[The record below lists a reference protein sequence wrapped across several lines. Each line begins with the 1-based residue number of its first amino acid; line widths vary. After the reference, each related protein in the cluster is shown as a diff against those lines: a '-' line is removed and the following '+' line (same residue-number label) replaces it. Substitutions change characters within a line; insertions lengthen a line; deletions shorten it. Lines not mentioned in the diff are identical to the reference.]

1 MPKVIKKKILTEDDL
16 LKFCQ
21 EQKFANFSS
30 KDTGYQLALK
40 IPTTFEVDDTI
51 DENHRG
57 MMRLKFRIF
66 HTGLNRNKSYV
77 SKESAEKAMNTIA
90 DRPVLAAIHQL
101 DDGSWDFEGH
111 EMEIVKD
118 EKGNEELRYIES
130 QVGSFS
136 SEPAFWERDD
146 NLDKDYVCAYAYIS
160 EEYTKACEIIRAK
173 QGSKNSCEL
182 FIDEL
187 SYNAKEKYLELND
200 FYVNAS
206 TLLGSHDDGTE
217 IQEGMEGSRADIAD
231 FSVNNNSVK
240 FDKDEKMI
248 ELLENLNKTLSNF
261 NKEQN
266 TVQLQSKEGG
276 TNENMTKFE
285 ELLDKYNKTIE
296 DITFDYS
303 EMSDEELEAKF
314 AELFSDENSDE
325 DNSDEENSDTP
336 SDDEVMEKDSDSDSS
351 ENDLDDS
358 EDNSNGEE
366 NKNQEFEKLIRTFE
380 ISHEDIR
387 YALYN
392 LLSSYEESDNEWY
405 FINAV
410 YDDYFTYENWSGDK
424 IFGQAYTKD
433 GDNVSFDGE
442 RYNLHRELLTDS
454 EYAELQTMRSNYA
467 ELKEFKANV
476 EKNELHSKKEE
487 IINSERYAVL
497 AEKNESGEY
506 VNAEFAELIKSMDEY
521 SIEDFET
528 KVKVMHSDYLS
539 SHSNFSFNASNH
551 KNTQV
556 KLFANIN
563 KKSKPKK
570 NYGNL
575 FD

>member
-21 EQKFANFSS
+21 EQKFAKFSS

-40 IPTTFEVDDTI
+40 VPTTFEIDDTV

-77 SKESAEKAMNTIA
+77 SKDAAEKAMNTIA

-118 EKGNEELRYIES
+118 EKGKEELRYIES

-136 SEPAFWERDD
+136 SEPAFWEHDD

-261 NKEQN
+261 NKEQ
-266 TVQLQSKEGG
+266 TPVQTQSKEGG
-276 TNENMTKFE
+276 TNNKMTKFE
-285 ELLDKYNKTIE
+285 ELLAKYGKTAE
-296 DITFDYS
+296 DVTFDYV

-314 AELFSDENSDE
+314 AEMFDGNNSEGD
-325 DNSDEENSDTP
+325 
-336 SDDEVMEKDSDSDSS
+336 DSD
-351 ENDLDDS
+351 
-358 EDNSNGEE
+358 NGESGE
-366 NKNQEFEKLIRTFE
+366 PSNDGEGDGEGASDPDGDEGKNISKNELFNKLFE
-380 ISHEDIR
+380 ISFDEIR
-387 YALYN
+387 YALNN
-392 LLSSYEESDNEWY
+392 LCSVYRNDSEWCYVSQVYENYFIMEDWDSDKYYKQSYE
-405 FINAV
+405 
-410 YDDYFTYENWSGDK
+410 
-424 IFGQAYTKD
+424 KD
-433 GDNVSFDGE
+433 GDNISLSGE
-442 RYNLHRELLTDS
+442 RIEMFAMLLTES
-454 EYAELQTMRSNYA
+454 EKLSIEDMRSNYA
-467 ELKEFKANV
+467 ALKEFKETA
-476 EKNELHSKKEE
+476 EKNELHAQKEA
-487 IINSERYAVL
+487 IINTDNYSVL
-497 AEKNESGEY
+497 TEKDSDGNY
-506 VNAEFAELIKSMDEY
+506 VNADFAELVKTMDNY
-521 SIEDFET
+521 SVEDFET
-528 KVKVMHSDYLS
+528 KVKVMHSDYMS
-539 SHSNFSFNASNH
+539 AHANFSSVDTK
-551 KNTQV
+551 KNTNSV
-556 KLFANIN
+556 KILTNMN

>member
-21 EQKFANFSS
+21 EQKFAKFSS

-40 IPTTFEVDDTI
+40 VPTTFEVDDTV

-118 EKGNEELRYIES
+118 EKGKEELRYIES

-136 SEPAFWERDD
+136 SEPAFWEHDD

-248 ELLENLNKTLSNF
+248 ELLENLNKILSNF
-261 NKEQN
+261 NKEQ
-266 TVQLQSKEGG
+266 TPVQTQSEEGG
-276 TNENMTKFE
+276 TNNKMTKFE
-285 ELLDKYNKTIE
+285 ELLTKYGKTAE
-296 DITFDYS
+296 DVTFDYA

-314 AELFSDENSDE
+314 AEMFDN
-325 DNSDEENSDTP
+325 DNSDGDNSD
-336 SDDEVMEKDSDSDSS
+336 
-351 ENDLDDS
+351 
-358 EDNSNGEE
+358 NGESGE
-366 NKNQEFEKLIRTFE
+366 PSNDGEGDGEGASDPDGDEGKNISKNELFNKLFE
-380 ISHEDIR
+380 ISFDEIR
-387 YALYN
+387 YALNN
-392 LLSSYEESDNEWY
+392 LCSVYRNDSEWCYVSQVYENYFIMEDWDSDKYYKQSYE
-405 FINAV
+405 
-410 YDDYFTYENWSGDK
+410 
-424 IFGQAYTKD
+424 KD
-433 GDNVSFDGE
+433 GDNISLSGE
-442 RYNLHRELLTDS
+442 RIEMFAMLLTES
-454 EYAELQTMRSNYA
+454 EKLSIEDMRSNYST
-467 ELKEFKANV
+467 LKEFKETA
-476 EKNELHSKKEE
+476 EKNELHAQKEA
-487 IINSERYAVL
+487 IINADNYSVL
-497 AEKNESGEY
+497 TEKDSDGNY
-506 VNAEFAELIKSMDEY
+506 VNADFAELVKTMDNY

-528 KVKVMHSDYLS
+528 KVKVMHSDYMS
-539 SHSNFSFNASNH
+539 AHANFSSVDTK
-551 KNTQV
+551 KNTNSV
-556 KLFANIN
+556 KILTNMN

>member
-21 EQKFANFSS
+21 EQEFAKFSS

-40 IPTTFEVDDTI
+40 VPTTFEIDDTV

-118 EKGNEELRYIES
+118 EKGKEELRYIES

-136 SEPAFWERDD
+136 SEPAFWEHDD

-261 NKEQN
+261 NKEQ
-266 TVQLQSKEGG
+266 TPVQTQSEEGG
-276 TNENMTKFE
+276 TNNKMTKFE
-285 ELLDKYNKTIE
+285 ELLTKYGKTTE
-296 DITFDYS
+296 DVTFDYA

-314 AELFSDENSDE
+314 AEMFDN
-325 DNSDEENSDTP
+325 DNSDGDNSD
-336 SDDEVMEKDSDSDSS
+336 
-351 ENDLDDS
+351 
-358 EDNSNGEE
+358 NGESGE
-366 NKNQEFEKLIRTFE
+366 PSNDGEGDGEGASDPDGDEGKNISKNELFNKLFE
-380 ISHEDIR
+380 ISFDEIR
-387 YALYN
+387 YALNN
-392 LLSSYEESDNEWY
+392 LCSVYRNDSEWCYVSQVYENYFIMEDWDSDKYYKQSYE
-405 FINAV
+405 
-410 YDDYFTYENWSGDK
+410 
-424 IFGQAYTKD
+424 KD
-433 GDNVSFDGE
+433 GDNISLSGE
-442 RYNLHRELLTDS
+442 RIEMFAMLLTES
-454 EYAELQTMRSNYA
+454 EKLSIEDMRSNYST
-467 ELKEFKANV
+467 LKEFKETA
-476 EKNELHSKKEE
+476 EKNELHAQKEA
-487 IINSERYAVL
+487 IINADNYSVL
-497 AEKNESGEY
+497 TEKDSDGNY
-506 VNAEFAELIKSMDEY
+506 VNADFAELVKTMDNY

-528 KVKVMHSDYLS
+528 KVKVMHSDYMS
-539 SHSNFSFNASNH
+539 AHANFSSVDTK
-551 KNTQV
+551 KNTNSV
-556 KLFANIN
+556 KILTNMN

>member
-1 MPKVIKKKILTEDDL
+1 MQNVIKKKILTEDDL
-16 LKFCQ
+16 LQFCQ
-21 EQKFANFSS
+21 EQKFAKFSS

-40 IPTTFEVDDTI
+40 VPTTFEVNDTV

-77 SKESAEKAMNTIA
+77 SKDAAEKAMNTIA

-111 EMEIVKD
+111 EMEVVKD

-136 SEPAFWERDD
+136 SEPAFWEHDD

-240 FDKDEKMI
+240 FDKNEKLI
-248 ELLENLNKTLSNF
+248 ELLENLNKTFSNF
-261 NKEQN
+261 NKEQ
-266 TVQLQSKEGG
+266 TPVQTQSKEGG
-276 TNENMTKFE
+276 TNNKMTKFE
-285 ELLDKYNKTIE
+285 ELLAKYGKTAE
-296 DITFDYS
+296 DVTFDYT

-314 AELFSDENSDE
+314 AEMFDD
-325 DNSDEENSDTP
+325 DNSDGDN
-336 SDDEVMEKDSDSDSS
+336 
-351 ENDLDDS
+351 LD
-358 EDNSNGEE
+358 NGESGE
-366 NKNQEFEKLIRTFE
+366 PSNDGEGDGEGASDPDGDEGKNISKNELFNKLFE
-380 ISHEDIR
+380 ISFDEIR
-387 YALYN
+387 YALNN
-392 LLSSYEESDNEWY
+392 LCSVYRNDSEWCYVSQVYENYFIMEDWDSDKYYKQSYE
-405 FINAV
+405 
-410 YDDYFTYENWSGDK
+410 
-424 IFGQAYTKD
+424 KD
-433 GDNVSFDGE
+433 GDNISLSGE
-442 RYNLHRELLTDS
+442 RIEMFAMLLTES
-454 EYAELQTMRSNYA
+454 EKLAIEDMRSNYA
-467 ELKEFKANV
+467 VLKEFKETV
-476 EKNELHSKKEE
+476 EKNELHAQKEA
-487 IINSERYAVL
+487 IINADNYSVLTEKDSEG
-497 AEKNESGEY
+497 NY
-506 VNAEFAELIKSMDEY
+506 VNADFAELVKTMDNY
-521 SIEDFET
+521 SVEDFET
-528 KVKVMHSDYLS
+528 KVKVMHSDYMS
-539 SHSNFSFNASNH
+539 AHANFSSVDTK
-551 KNTQV
+551 KNTNSV
-556 KLFANIN
+556 KILTNMN

>member
-21 EQKFANFSS
+21 EQKFAKFSS

-40 IPTTFEVDDTI
+40 VPTTFEIDDTV

-77 SKESAEKAMNTIA
+77 SKDAAEKAMNTIA

-118 EKGNEELRYIES
+118 EKGKEELRYIES

-136 SEPAFWERDD
+136 SEPAFWEHDD

-261 NKEQN
+261 NKEQ
-266 TVQLQSKEGG
+266 TPVQTHSKEGG
-276 TNENMTKFE
+276 TNNKMTKFE
-285 ELLDKYNKTIE
+285 ELLAKYGKTAE
-296 DITFDYS
+296 DVTFDYA

-314 AELFSDENSDE
+314 AEMFDGNNSEGD
-325 DNSDEENSDTP
+325 
-336 SDDEVMEKDSDSDSS
+336 DSD
-351 ENDLDDS
+351 
-358 EDNSNGEE
+358 NGESGE
-366 NKNQEFEKLIRTFE
+366 PSNDGEGDGEGASDPDGDEGKNISKNELFNKLFE
-380 ISHEDIR
+380 ISFDEIR
-387 YALYN
+387 YALNN
-392 LLSSYEESDNEWY
+392 LCSVYRNDSEWCYVSQVYENYFIMEDWDSDKYYKQSYE
-405 FINAV
+405 
-410 YDDYFTYENWSGDK
+410 
-424 IFGQAYTKD
+424 KD
-433 GDNVSFDGE
+433 GDNISLSGE
-442 RYNLHRELLTDS
+442 RIEMFAMLLTES
-454 EYAELQTMRSNYA
+454 EKLSIEDMRSNYSA
-467 ELKEFKANV
+467 LKEFKETA
-476 EKNELHSKKEE
+476 EKNELHAQKEA
-487 IINSERYAVL
+487 IINADNYSVL
-497 AEKNESGEY
+497 TEKDSDGNY
-506 VNAEFAELIKSMDEY
+506 VNADFAELVKTMDNY
-521 SIEDFET
+521 SVEDFET
-528 KVKVMHSDYLS
+528 KVKVMHSDYMS
-539 SHSNFSFNASNH
+539 AHANFSSVDTK
-551 KNTQV
+551 KNTNSV
-556 KLFANIN
+556 KILTNMN

>member
-21 EQKFANFSS
+21 EQKFAKFSS

-40 IPTTFEVDDTI
+40 VPTTFEIDDTV

-77 SKESAEKAMNTIA
+77 SKDAAEKAMNTIA

-118 EKGNEELRYIES
+118 EKGKEELRYIES

-136 SEPAFWERDD
+136 SEPAFWEHDD

-261 NKEQN
+261 NKEQ
-266 TVQLQSKEGG
+266 TPVQTQSKEGG
-276 TNENMTKFE
+276 TNNKMTKFE
-285 ELLDKYNKTIE
+285 ELLAKYGKTAE
-296 DITFDYS
+296 DVTFDYV

-314 AELFSDENSDE
+314 AEMFDDDNSE
-325 DNSDEENSDTP
+325 GDNSD
-336 SDDEVMEKDSDSDSS
+336 
-351 ENDLDDS
+351 
-358 EDNSNGEE
+358 NGESGE
-366 NKNQEFEKLIRTFE
+366 PSNDGEGDGEGASDPDGDEGKNISKNELFNKLFE
-380 ISHEDIR
+380 ISFDEIR
-387 YALYN
+387 YALNN
-392 LLSSYEESDNEWY
+392 LCSVYRNDSEWCYVSQVYENYFIMEDWDSDKYYKQSYE
-405 FINAV
+405 
-410 YDDYFTYENWSGDK
+410 
-424 IFGQAYTKD
+424 KD
-433 GDNVSFDGE
+433 GDNISLSGE
-442 RYNLHRELLTDS
+442 RIEMFAMLLTES
-454 EYAELQTMRSNYA
+454 EKLSIEDMRSNYA
-467 ELKEFKANV
+467 ALKEFKETA
-476 EKNELHSKKEE
+476 EKNELHAQKEA
-487 IINSERYAVL
+487 IINADNYSVL
-497 AEKNESGEY
+497 TEKDSDGNY
-506 VNAEFAELIKSMDEY
+506 VNADFAELVKTMDNY
-521 SIEDFET
+521 SVEDFET
-528 KVKVMHSDYLS
+528 KVKVMHSDYMS
-539 SHSNFSFNASNH
+539 AHANFSSVDTK
-551 KNTQV
+551 KNTNSV
-556 KLFANIN
+556 KILTNMN

>member
-21 EQKFANFSS
+21 EQKFAKFSS

-40 IPTTFEVDDTI
+40 VPTTFEIDDTV

-77 SKESAEKAMNTIA
+77 SKDAAEKAMNTIA

-118 EKGNEELRYIES
+118 EKGKEELRYIES

-136 SEPAFWERDD
+136 SEPAFWEHDD

-261 NKEQN
+261 NKEQ
-266 TVQLQSKEGG
+266 TPVQTQSKEGG
-276 TNENMTKFE
+276 TNNKMTKFE
-285 ELLDKYNKTIE
+285 ELLAKYGKTAE
-296 DITFDYS
+296 DVTFDYV

-314 AELFSDENSDE
+314 AEMFDGNNSEGD
-325 DNSDEENSDTP
+325 
-336 SDDEVMEKDSDSDSS
+336 DSD
-351 ENDLDDS
+351 
-358 EDNSNGEE
+358 NGESGE
-366 NKNQEFEKLIRTFE
+366 PSNDGEGDGEGASDPDGDEGKNISKNELFNKLFE
-380 ISHEDIR
+380 ISFDEIR
-387 YALYN
+387 YALNN
-392 LLSSYEESDNEWY
+392 LCSVYRNDSEWCYVSQVYENYFIMEDWDSDKYYKQSYE
-405 FINAV
+405 
-410 YDDYFTYENWSGDK
+410 
-424 IFGQAYTKD
+424 KD
-433 GDNVSFDGE
+433 GDNISLSGE
-442 RYNLHRELLTDS
+442 RIEMFAMLLTES
-454 EYAELQTMRSNYA
+454 EKLSIEDMRSNYA
-467 ELKEFKANV
+467 ALKEFKETA
-476 EKNELHSKKEE
+476 EKNELHAQKEA
-487 IINSERYAVL
+487 IINADNYSVL
-497 AEKNESGEY
+497 TEKDSDGNY
-506 VNAEFAELIKSMDEY
+506 VNADFAELVKTMDNY
-521 SIEDFET
+521 SVEDFET
-528 KVKVMHSDYLS
+528 KVKVMHSDYMS
-539 SHSNFSFNASNH
+539 AHANFSSVDTN
-551 KNTQV
+551 KNTNSV
-556 KLFANIN
+556 KILTNMN

>member
-21 EQKFANFSS
+21 EQKFAKFSS

-40 IPTTFEVDDTI
+40 VPTTFEVDDTV

-77 SKESAEKAMNTIA
+77 SKEAAEKAMNTIA

-118 EKGNEELRYIES
+118 DKGNEELRYIES

-136 SEPAFWERDD
+136 SEPAFWEHDD

-206 TLLGSHDDGTE
+206 TLLGSHEDGTE

-261 NKEQN
+261 NKEQ
-266 TVQLQSKEGG
+266 TPVQTQSKEGG
-276 TNENMTKFE
+276 TNNKMTKFE
-285 ELLDKYNKTIE
+285 ELLAKYGKTAE
-296 DITFDYS
+296 DVTFDYA

-314 AELFSDENSDE
+314 AEMFDDGNSYG
-325 DNSDEENSDTP
+325 DNSD
-336 SDDEVMEKDSDSDSS
+336 
-351 ENDLDDS
+351 
-358 EDNSNGEE
+358 NGESGE
-366 NKNQEFEKLIRTFE
+366 PSNDGEGEGASDPDGDEGESISKNELFNKLFE
-380 ISHEDIR
+380 ISFDDVK
-387 YALYN
+387 YALNN
-392 LLSSYEESDNEWY
+392 LCSVYRNDSEWCYVSQVYENYFIMEDWDSNKYYKQSYE
-405 FINAV
+405 
-410 YDDYFTYENWSGDK
+410 
-424 IFGQAYTKD
+424 KD
-433 GDNVSFDGE
+433 GDNISLSGE
-442 RYNLHRELLTDS
+442 RIEMFAMLLTES
-454 EYAELQTMRSNYA
+454 EKLSIEDMRSNYA
-467 ELKEFKANV
+467 ALKDFKETA
-476 EKNELHSKKEE
+476 EKNELHAQKEA
-487 IINSERYAVL
+487 IINADNYSVLTEKDSEG
-497 AEKNESGEY
+497 NY
-506 VNAEFAELIKSMDEY
+506 VNADFAELVKTMDNY
-521 SIEDFET
+521 SVEDFET
-528 KVKVMHSDYLS
+528 KVKVMHSDYMS
-539 SHSNFSFNASNH
+539 AHANFSSTDTK
-551 KNTQV
+551 KNTNSV
-556 KLFANIN
+556 KMFTNMN
-563 KKSKPKK
+563 KRSKRKK

>member
-21 EQKFANFSS
+21 EQKFAKFSS

-40 IPTTFEVDDTI
+40 VPTTFEIDDTV

-77 SKESAEKAMNTIA
+77 SKDAAEKAMNTIA

-118 EKGNEELRYIES
+118 EKGKEELRYIES

-136 SEPAFWERDD
+136 SEPAFWEHDD

-261 NKEQN
+261 NKEQ
-266 TVQLQSKEGG
+266 TPVQTQSKEGG
-276 TNENMTKFE
+276 TNNKMTKFE
-285 ELLDKYNKTIE
+285 ELLAKYGKTAE
-296 DITFDYS
+296 DVTFDYA

-314 AELFSDENSDE
+314 AEMFDGNNSEGD
-325 DNSDEENSDTP
+325 
-336 SDDEVMEKDSDSDSS
+336 DSD
-351 ENDLDDS
+351 
-358 EDNSNGEE
+358 NGESGE
-366 NKNQEFEKLIRTFE
+366 PSNDGEGDGEGASDPDGDEGKNISKNELFNKLFE
-380 ISHEDIR
+380 ISFDEIR
-387 YALYN
+387 YALNN
-392 LLSSYEESDNEWY
+392 LCSVYRNDSEWCYVSQVYENYFIMEDWDSDKYYKQSYE
-405 FINAV
+405 
-410 YDDYFTYENWSGDK
+410 
-424 IFGQAYTKD
+424 KD
-433 GDNVSFDGE
+433 GDNISLSGE
-442 RYNLHRELLTDS
+442 RIEMFAMLLTES
-454 EYAELQTMRSNYA
+454 EKLSIEDMRSNYST
-467 ELKEFKANV
+467 LKEFKETA
-476 EKNELHSKKEE
+476 EKNELHAQKEA
-487 IINSERYAVL
+487 IINADNYSVL
-497 AEKNESGEY
+497 TEKDSDGNY
-506 VNAEFAELIKSMDEY
+506 VNADFAELVKTMDNY

-528 KVKVMHSDYLS
+528 KVKVMHSDYMS
-539 SHSNFSFNASNH
+539 AHANFSSVDTK
-551 KNTQV
+551 KNTNSV
-556 KLFANIN
+556 KILTNMN

>member
-16 LKFCQ
+16 LRFCE
-21 EQKFANFSS
+21 EQKFAKFSS

-40 IPTTFEVDDTI
+40 VPTTFEVDDTV

-77 SKESAEKAMNTIA
+77 SKEAAEKAMNTIA

-118 EKGNEELRYIES
+118 DKGNEELRYIES

-136 SEPAFWERDD
+136 SKPAFWEHDD

-206 TLLGSHDDGTE
+206 TLLGSHEDGTK

-261 NKEQN
+261 NKEQAS
-266 TVQLQSKEGG
+266 VQTQSKEGG
-276 TNENMTKFE
+276 TNNKMTKFE
-285 ELLDKYNKTIE
+285 ELLAKYGKTAE
-296 DITFDYS
+296 DVTFDYT

-314 AELFSDENSDE
+314 AEMFDN
-325 DNSDEENSDTP
+325 DNSDGDNSD
-336 SDDEVMEKDSDSDSS
+336 
-351 ENDLDDS
+351 
-358 EDNSNGEE
+358 NGESGE
-366 NKNQEFEKLIRTFE
+366 PSNDGEGDGECSSDPDGDEGESISKNELFNKLFE
-380 ISHEDIR
+380 ISFDDVK
-387 YALYN
+387 YALNN
-392 LLSSYEESDNEWY
+392 LCSVYRNDSEWCYVSQVYENYFIMEDWDSNKYYKQSYE
-405 FINAV
+405 
-410 YDDYFTYENWSGDK
+410 
-424 IFGQAYTKD
+424 KD
-433 GDNVSFDGE
+433 GDNISLSGE
-442 RYNLHRELLTDS
+442 RIEMFAMLLTES
-454 EYAELQTMRSNYA
+454 EKLSIEDMRSNYA
-467 ELKEFKANV
+467 ALKDFKETA
-476 EKNELHSKKEE
+476 EKNELHAQKEA
-487 IINSERYAVL
+487 IINADNYSVLTEKDSEG
-497 AEKNESGEY
+497 NY
-506 VNAEFAELIKSMDEY
+506 VNADFAELVKTMDNY
-521 SIEDFET
+521 SVEDFET
-528 KVKVMHSDYLS
+528 KVKVMHSDYMS
-539 SHSNFSFNASNH
+539 AHANFSSTDTK
-551 KNTQV
+551 KNTNSV
-556 KLFANIN
+556 KMFTNMN
-563 KKSKPKK
+563 KRSKRKK

>member
-21 EQKFANFSS
+21 EQKFAKFSS

-40 IPTTFEVDDTI
+40 VPTTFEIDDTV

-77 SKESAEKAMNTIA
+77 SKDAAEKAMNTIA

-118 EKGNEELRYIES
+118 EKGKEELRYIES

-136 SEPAFWERDD
+136 SEPAFWEHDD

-261 NKEQN
+261 NKEQ
-266 TVQLQSKEGG
+266 TPVQTQSKEGG
-276 TNENMTKFE
+276 TNNKMTKFE
-285 ELLDKYNKTIE
+285 ELLAKYGKTAE
-296 DITFDYS
+296 DVTFDYA

-314 AELFSDENSDE
+314 AEMFDGNNSEGDDSDNGESGEPSNDGEGDGEGASDP
-325 DNSDEENSDTP
+325 D
-336 SDDEVMEKDSDSDSS
+336 DDEGKNISKNE
-351 ENDLDDS
+351 LF
-358 EDNSNGEE
+358 
-366 NKNQEFEKLIRTFE
+366 NKLFE
-380 ISHEDIR
+380 ISFDEIR
-387 YALYN
+387 YALNN
-392 LLSSYEESDNEWY
+392 LCSVYRNDSEWCYVSQVYENYFIMEDWDSDKYYKQSYE
-405 FINAV
+405 
-410 YDDYFTYENWSGDK
+410 
-424 IFGQAYTKD
+424 KD
-433 GDNVSFDGE
+433 GDNISLSGE
-442 RYNLHRELLTDS
+442 RIEMFAMLLTES
-454 EYAELQTMRSNYA
+454 EKLSIEDMRSNYST
-467 ELKEFKANV
+467 LKEFKETA
-476 EKNELHSKKEE
+476 EKNELHAQKEA
-487 IINSERYAVL
+487 IINADNYSVL
-497 AEKNESGEY
+497 TEKDSDGNY
-506 VNAEFAELIKSMDEY
+506 VNADFAELVKTMDNY

-528 KVKVMHSDYLS
+528 KVKVMHSDYMS
-539 SHSNFSFNASNH
+539 AHANFSSVDTK
-551 KNTQV
+551 KNTNSV
-556 KLFANIN
+556 KILTNMN